1 MPRLAR
7 LDAPGVLHH
16 VMGRGIE
23 RRKIFLSDEDRNDFL
38 ERLST
43 LAQAGAIEIY
53 AWALMPNHFHLLCKT
68 KEMPLASCMRRL
80 LTGYVVNFNKRHRRY
95 GHLFQN
101 RYKSIVC
108 QEDVY
113 LRELVRYIHLNP
125 LRAGLVKGL
134 KALNRHPWT
143 GHSALV
149 GIVKRE
155 WQNTAYVLSFFGG
168 TNNLRKNY
176 SQYVRKGIDQGR
188 RPELVGGGLIRSMGG
203 WSAVL
208 ASRRRGLREVAD
220 QRILGDGD
228 FVKKVISGL
237 DDLVKKN
244 LRLSGRR
251 IDIQTLVEKV
261 SKECDV
267 SIGEL
272 RSGSRRRAVV
282 KARQAVS
289 WIGVR
294 ELGYSGADVA
304 RYLGVTNSC
313 VTRMISK
320 GGKRDLEDINLDL

>member
-23 RRKIFLSDEDRNDFL
+23 RRKIFLSDRDRNDFIG
-38 ERLST
+38 RLSAP
-43 LAQAGAIEIY
+43 AQDGAMEIY
-53 AWALMPNHFHLLCKT
+53 AWVLMPNHFHILCKT
-68 KEMPLASCMRRL
+68 KNIPLASIMRRM

-113 LRELVRYIHLNP
+113 LKELVRYIHLNL
-125 LRAGLVKGL
+125 LRAGLVKDL
-134 KALNRHPWT
+134 KELNRNPWS

-149 GIVKRE
+149 GKVKRG
-155 WQNTAYVLSFFGG
+155 WQNTEYVLTFFGDSD
-168 TNNLRKNY
+168 NSRKNY
-176 SQYVRKGIDQGR
+176 SRYVGKGIDQGR

-208 ASRRRGLREVAD
+208 ASRRRGERKVAD
-220 QRILGDGD
+220 QRILGDSE
-228 FVKKVISGL
+228 FVKCVISSL
-237 DDLVKKN
+237 DDRIKKN
-244 LRLSGRR
+244 LRLSGQR
-251 IDIQTLVEKV
+251 IDIQTLAKRVSEKYG
-261 SKECDV
+261 V

-272 RSGSRRRAVV
+272 QSGGRRRAVV
-282 KARQAVS
+282 KARRTIS

-313 VTRMISK
+313 VTRLISTERK
-320 GGKRDLEDINLDL
+320 QDTDDINLEL

>member
-23 RRKIFLSDEDRNDFL
+23 RKKIFYSDIDRNDFID
-38 ERLST
+38 RLAS
-43 LAQAGAIEIY
+43 LAIDGAMEIY
-53 AWALMPNHFHLLCKT
+53 AWVLMPNHFHLLCKT
-68 KEMPLASCMRRL
+68 KNLPLASIMRRL
-80 LTGYVVNFNKRHRRY
+80 LTGYVVNFNKRHKRY

-113 LRELVRYIHLNP
+113 LKELVRYIHLNL
-125 LRAGLVKGL
+125 LRAGLVKDM
-134 KALNRHPWT
+134 KALNRNPWS
-143 GHSALV
+143 GHSALT
-149 GIVKRE
+149 GKIKRK
-155 WQNTAYVLSFFGG
+155 WQNTAYVLSFFNRSG
-168 TNNLRKNY
+168 NLRKNY
-176 SQYVRKGIDQGR
+176 LQYVKEGIDQGR

-208 ASRRRGLREVAD
+208 AMRRRGAKEVAD

-228 FVKKVISGL
+228 FVKQVISGL

-244 LRLSGRR
+244 LRLSGQR
-251 IDIQTLVEKV
+251 IDMKVLAEKV
-261 SKECDV
+261 AEKYNV

-272 RSGSRRRAVV
+272 RSGGRRRAVV
-282 KARQAVS
+282 QARRAMS

-313 VTRMISK
+313 VTRLISA
-320 GGKRDLEDINLDL
+320 GRMPDIDDIDLEL

>member
-1 MPRLAR
+1 MPRLGR

-23 RRKIFLSDEDRNDFL
+23 RRKIFLGDEDRNDFID
-38 ERLST
+38 RLSALVQKGT
-43 LAQAGAIEIY
+43 IEIY
-53 AWALMPNHFHLLCKT
+53 AWVLMPNHFHILCKT
-68 KEMPLASCMRRL
+68 KNLPLASSMRKL

-113 LRELVRYIHLNP
+113 LKELVRYIHLNL
-125 LRAGLVKGL
+125 LRAGLVKDL
-134 KALNRHPWT
+134 KELGRNPWS

-149 GIVKRE
+149 GKVKRK
-155 WQNTAYVLSFFGG
+155 WQNTGYVLSYFGG
-168 TNNLRKNY
+168 SYSARKNY
-176 SQYVRKGIDQGR
+176 SQYINEGIDQGR
-188 RPELVGGGLIRSMGG
+188 RAELVGGGLIRSMGG

-208 ASRRRGLREVAD
+208 ASRRRGGREIAD

-228 FVKKVISGL
+228 FVKAVISGL

-244 LRLSGRR
+244 LRLSGQRM
-251 IDIQTLVEKV
+251 DIKALAEKI
-261 SKECDV
+261 SERYNI

-272 RSGSRRRAVV
+272 LSGSRRREVV
-282 KARQAVS
+282 KARRTIS
-289 WIGVR
+289 LIGVR

-313 VTRMISK
+313 VTRLISA
-320 GGKRDLEDINLDL
+320 GGKQDIDDMDLEL